1 MPAIPGES
9 PPLTVTGTVKTI
21 SNGHYRNRGPM
32 ARGVMMDMGATVV
45 LDTGTV
51 EIVLISRHV
60 EPSDLNC
67 LLSLG
72 IAKCRRSRARARR

>member
-1 MPAIPGES
+1 MRQHDWP
-9 PPLTVTGTVKTI
+9 TG
-21 SNGHYRNRGPM
+21 S
-32 ARGVMMDMGATVV
+32 A
-45 LDTGTV
+45 

-72 IAKCRRSRARARR
+72 INPMQKRYVMLKSPIHWRPGLWRMANAVVECAGGG

>member
-1 MPAIPGES
+1 
-9 PPLTVTGTVKTI
+9 
-21 SNGHYRNRGPM
+21 M
-32 ARGVMMDMGATVV
+32 ARGVAMDMGTAAV
-45 LDTGTV
+45 LDTGTA